1 MIEGHFIL
9 DIVSGDVHIL
19 WLYNIMDRIY
29 KYNSNASYEPNG
41 GTYLQLITAKDLYIQ
56 NITVAENGG
65 HSDSFQVKFPNVF
78 TNYPLGAVR
87 VEDQKFK
94 DWDHYK
100 FTIWQSQLNFVVFCA
115 SSACGVS
122 VEHLNAKEP
131 MIRSIYRFHVYYHI
145 RRILKI
151 LEIPLPY
158 ENSFNQ
164 YNNPYNHEKFIR
176 ICSEYG
182 VSNDL
187 TKWRNQKYFST
198 WQSRAWETGKPGMSY
213 INENSFSGWIIEKL
227 DGLTMLG
234 LQKLSESVRDYAYLI
249 LTSQTS
255 TRDLIVGHEGRNL
268 DAQRVFL
275 NTFENV
281 VNKRVN
287 IPEDI
292 RRFQKTLQYARSKVD
307 YVIGE
312 FIYMLPSDMN
322 LRTGNI
328 RNYNNK
334 ILISSP
340 SFKIGTN
347 VKINLLSSE
356 NRRLSDDGEQ
366 AKLKDKPDVKSKK
379 VEMVK
384 TKPDVKS
391 NKEHK
396 QDVKPNI
403 KFDRESKQDVKKPDT
418 NKITYEEEKVALIL
432 GTTAVFTVWWMFK

>member
-1 MIEGHFIL
+1 M
-9 DIVSGDVHIL
+9 V
-19 WLYNIMDRIY
+19 YNIMDRIY
-29 KYNSNASYEPNG
+29 KYNSDASYKPNG
-41 GTYLQLITAKDLYIQ
+41 GTYLQLITAKDLCIQ
-56 NITVAENGG
+56 NVTVAEHDGG

-100 FTIWQSQLNFVVFCA
+100 FTIWQSQLNFAVFCA

-164 YNNPYNHEKFIR
+164 YNNPYNHEKFIG

-182 VSNDL
+182 VSNNL

-213 INENSFSGWIIEKL
+213 INENSFSRWIIEKS
-227 DGLTMLG
+227 DGLTTLA

-255 TRDLIVGHEGRNL
+255 TRGQIIGHEARNL
-268 DAQRVFL
+268 DAQRTFL
-275 NTFENV
+275 NTFENIV
-281 VNKRVN
+281 SRRVN

-307 YVIGE
+307 YAIGE
-312 FIYMLPSDMN
+312 FVYMLPSDMN
-322 LRTGNI
+322 LRIGNV

-347 VKINLLSSE
+347 LKINLLSSE
-356 NRRLSDDGEQ
+356 NRRLNV
-366 AKLKDKPDVKSKK
+366 DVKSK
-379 VEMVK
+379 EVK
-384 TKPDVKS
+384 TEPKAITKP

-403 KFDRESKQDVKKPDT
+403 KFDQDVKKPDLLSSQF
-418 NKITYEEEKVALIL
+418 NSKLNDKITYEEEKVALVL
-432 GTTAVFTVWWMFK
+432 GITSVFTVWWMFK

>member
-1 MIEGHFIL
+1 
-9 DIVSGDVHIL
+9 
-19 WLYNIMDRIY
+19 MDRIY
-29 KYNSNASYEPNG
+29 KYNPNVSYEPNG
-41 GTYLQLITAKDLYIQ
+41 GRYLQLVTAEDLYIQ
-56 NITVAENGG
+56 NITVAEHEG

-78 TNYPLGAVR
+78 TNYLLGAVR

-94 DWDHYK
+94 YWDHYK

-122 VEHLNAKEP
+122 VEHLNTKEP
-131 MIRSIYRFHVYYHI
+131 MIRSIYRFHVYYHT

-213 INENSFSGWIIEKL
+213 INENSFSRWIIEKS
-227 DGLTMLG
+227 DGLTTLG
-234 LQKLSESVRDYAYLI
+234 LQKLSETARNYTYLI

-255 TRDLIVGHEGRNL
+255 TRAPIVGHEARNL
-268 DAQRVFL
+268 DAQRTFL
-275 NTFENV
+275 NTFENI
-281 VNKRVN
+281 VNRIVN

-307 YVIGE
+307 YAIGE
-312 FIYMLPSDMN
+312 FVYMLPSDMN
-322 LRTGNI
+322 LRIGNV

-347 VKINLLSSE
+347 LMVNI
-356 NRRLSDDGEQ
+356 
-366 AKLKDKPDVKSKK
+366 DVKSKEVKTEPDVKPK
-379 VEMVK
+379 VI
-384 TKPDVKS
+384 TKPDVEP

-403 KFDRESKQDVKKPDT
+403 KIEQDVKKHDT
-418 NKITYEEEKVALIL
+418 NKITYEEEKVALVL